1 LQGCYGSHP
10 LILFSSA
17 WNCQT
22 HAGTILVD
30 GILASTYVAVQSH
43 QQEHVM
49 FRSGHGDGWS
59 VPWLNQATVLHL
71 WLSPLRLT
79 CQFVSGK
86 HCRDLQDDGMLT
98 FVAFGFKVVAWA
110 ESQHIIL
117 QMAVL
122 CAILLVT
129 GIFYGIEM
137 LLETTLRT
145 SAVGG
150 AILAIL
156 LFHRARNT
164 SGKC

>member
-1 LQGCYGSHP
+1 
-10 LILFSSA
+10 
-17 WNCQT
+17 
-22 HAGTILVD
+22 VD

-43 QQEHVM
+43 QHAHVM
-49 FRSGHGDGWS
+49 FRSGHGDGCS

-86 HCRDLQDDGMLT
+86 HCHDLQDDGMLT
-98 FVAFGFKVVAWA
+98 FVSIGFKVVAWA
-110 ESQHIIL
+110 ESQHVIL

-122 CAILLVT
+122 IAILLVT

-145 SAVGG
+145 SVVGAV
-150 AILAIL
+150 ILAVL
-156 LFHRARNT
+156 LFGRARYT
-164 SGKC
+164 SGKS